1 MIERRFFVAGACA
14 VLAAISATSAQAFET
29 RSFDAK
35 AFEAAQPAGKPILIE
50 VTAPWCPTCKAQK
63 PILSTLSQ
71 MPKFHDLVAFQ
82 IDFDSQKDLLK
93 KFDVF
98 MQ

>member
-1 MIERRFFVAGACA
+1 
-14 VLAAISATSAQAFET
+14 
-29 RSFDAK
+29 
-35 AFEAAQPAGKPILIE
+35 
-50 VTAPWCPTCKAQK
+50 
-63 PILSTLSQ
+63 

-98 MQ
+98 MQSALIAFKGAKEVGRSTGDTNAESIEALLEKSL